1 MKKIICL
8 LALSLIITAS
18 AIAAESATGQ
28 AGEKPDA
35 AKGLL
40 QAGTKNAVMHEV
52 TGQGRNRDE
61 AIKNALYRA
70 IEQARGVKVGSGT
83 YEFSYRGSS
92 AGFGSQQPGQRS
104 IDLDSMDFSTQ
115 GTVYTTE
122 IGGLIKSYE
131 VLDEKQVDPD
141 TYQVKLNVAVY
152 DYAARWQSQ
161 RVRVALMP
169 VKTMQNTYQF
179 LNSSISAEMLSTLFS
194 QRLAAGLVQTNKF
207 AVLDRESLR
216 DFAAEKNVLFS
227 LDAPL
232 SEQAKLAE
240 TLGADYLLVGTIT
253 QASIERIQKNLQA
266 ANYTTNEYTARL
278 NFDYRL
284 VDNATKQIV
293 LASNAQKYL
302 KNEDVR
308 NLSDEQDPD
317 KWNAAQIRD
326 AFISIVV
333 NDVIEAIINRVYPIT
348 IADVQPD
355 DGVIILNQGGE
366 RMAAGMVLDVFKQ
379 GREVFD
385 ADTGESLGTT
395 ENRIATIEIK
405 KVAPTMSY
413 AAIVDGDLSQI
424 YKGLVCRIR
433 EQKKSKVIKTKS
445 DVIRSETGGV
455 SLPFDKK

>member
-405 KVAPTMSY
+405 RVAPTMSY
-413 AAIVDGDLSQI
+413 AAIVNGDLSQI
-424 YKGLVCRIR
+424 SKGLVCRIR

>member
-70 IEQARGVKVGSGT
+70 VEQARGVKVGSGT

-405 KVAPTMSY
+405 RVAPTMSY
-413 AAIVDGDLSQI
+413 AAIVNGDLSQI
-424 YKGLVCRIR
+424 SKGLVCRIR

>member
-1 MKKIICL
+1 MKKTICL
-8 LALSLIITAS
+8 LTLSLLIVVP

-28 AGEKPDA
+28 TGEKPDA

-52 TGQGRNRDE
+52 TGQGRNRDQ
-61 AIKNALYRA
+61 AIKDALYRA

-104 IDLDSMDFSTQ
+104 IDLDSMDFSTE

-131 VLDEKQVDPD
+131 VLDEKQIDPE
-141 TYQVKLNVAVY
+141 TYQVRLNVAVY

-179 LNSSISAEMLSTLFS
+179 LNSTISADMLSALFS

-216 DFAAEKNVLFS
+216 DFSAEKNVLFS

-253 QASIERIQKNLQA
+253 EASIQRIQKNLEA
-266 ANYTTNEYTARL
+266 ANFTTDEYTARL

-293 LASNAQKYL
+293 LASNARKYL

-308 NLSDEQDPD
+308 NLSDEPDTD
-317 KWNAAQIRD
+317 KWDPAQIRD
-326 AFISIVV
+326 AFVSIVI
-333 NDVIEAIINRVYPIT
+333 NDVVEAIINRVYPIT
-348 IADVQPD
+348 IADIQPD

-366 RMAAGMVLDVFKQ
+366 RMAEGMVLDVFRQ

-395 ENRIATIEIK
+395 ENHVATIEIRR
-405 KVAPTMSY
+405 VAPTMSY

-424 YKGLVCRIR
+424 SKGLVCRIR
-433 EQKKSKVIKTKS
+433 EQKKSEVIKTKS
-445 DVIRSETGGV
+445 GVNRTETGGV